1 MPFCGFDVCEFDI
14 VRQAIQSQHMY
25 GQGRQDLLQTI
36 AASAYVNVLLASACV
51 TYVISKVNLNISNI
65 SNISNILTIVL
76 TMH

>member
-1 MPFCGFDVCEFDI
+1 
-14 VRQAIQSQHMY
+14 MY

-65 SNISNILTIVL
+65 SNISNIETIVL